1 MAFISRSNAPGL
13 CSDTAAW
20 FVLLICQLLALI
32 YALLGGPEHFWW
44 QLAMAS
50 LYAHWV
56 GLIGLV
62 TLCQLQ
68 RRGIDG
74 SRRLHWLCYWL
85 ALSVITLAGLAL
97 GYRLLAWLLPAQ
109 AAPSSTVPAMQALA
123 IVLFCAL
130 LLRYWYLQHTLALRQ
145 KATTQAQLDAL
156 QARINPHFLFNALNA
171 IAALVRQDARQA
183 ENAVEQLSDLMR
195 ASLQPNQT
203 LITLAEELALTQ
215 AYAGLEQARFGERL
229 RLDWQI
235 NNELLQQP
243 LPILSL
249 QPLVENA
256 VRHGI
261 GRLVE
266 GGIVTV
272 KTYRDDRRWWI
283 SVSNPLPPSTASH
296 DNVAGNGIAL
306 DTLRARG
313 EALIGDAFE
322 LTITSTDEL
331 YTVTMCFTH
340 RTDTHDDTRS
350 L

>member
-1 MAFISRSNAPGL
+1 MAFISRTSAPGL

-32 YALLGGPEHFWW
+32 FALLGGPEAFWW

-74 SRRLHWLCYWL
+74 SRHRHWMLYWVT
-85 ALSVITLAGLAL
+85 LSVITVLGLLL
-97 GYRLLAWLLPAQ
+97 GYRLLAWLLPAR
-109 AAPSSTVPAMQALA
+109 AEPEWLVTLMQASA
-123 IVLFCAL
+123 IMLFCAL
-130 LLRYWYLQHTLALRQ
+130 LLRYWYLQHSLALRQ
-145 KATTQAQLDAL
+145 QATTQAQLDAL

-203 LITLAEELALTQ
+203 LITLAQEVALTQ

-229 RLDWQI
+229 HI
-235 NNELLQQP
+235 NWSIDDDLLSQP
-243 LPILSL
+243 LPILAL

-261 GRLVE
+261 GPRVE
-266 GGIVTV
+266 GGSVEV
-272 KTYRDDRRWWI
+272 KAYRDTAHWCVQ
-283 SVSNPLPPSTASH
+283 VSNPLPPPHTAT
-296 DNVAGNGIAL
+296 DGNGTAL

-313 EALIGDAFE
+313 QALMGDGFELIIRTTDDAFV
-322 LTITSTDEL
+322 
-331 YTVTMCFTH
+331 VTMRLPYQPEVNSTM
-340 RTDTHDDTRS
+340 RS